1 MKKALI
7 DTDILSYFLKGDSK
21 VVQNFGFYLDKFQQL
36 NFSIITYY
44 EIYSGLKYK
53 DSKKLINSFLDF
65 SNYNKIIPLSKKSV
79 EISADIYSELRK
91 TGKPIDDIDLLIAGI
106 AISNDMKLITH
117 NTRHFKRIK
126 NLTVIDWFEKV
137 EF

>member
-1 MKKALI
+1 MKKVLI
-7 DTDILSYFLKGDSK
+7 DTDILSYFLKGNNN
-21 VVQNFGFYLDKFQQL
+21 VVENIRLYLDKFQQL

-53 DSKKLINSFLDF
+53 DSKNLINSFLEF
-65 SNYNKIIPLSKKSV
+65 SNYNKIFPLSKKSV

-91 TGKPIDDIDLLIAGI
+91 KGKPIDDIDLLIAGI

-126 NLTVIDWFEKV
+126 NLTIVDWFEKV